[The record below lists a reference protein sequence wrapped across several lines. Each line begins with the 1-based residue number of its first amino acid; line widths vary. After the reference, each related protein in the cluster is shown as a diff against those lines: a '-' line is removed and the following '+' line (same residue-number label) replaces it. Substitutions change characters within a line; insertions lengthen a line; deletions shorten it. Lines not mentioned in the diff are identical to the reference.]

1 MSDQI
6 PGNMELANS
15 LYEEVFMPAMVESI
29 RVSMEDKGALIIDV
43 INAMAN
49 AYGKCLSDCIGPE
62 HAAGLMRQ
70 HADQLEK
77 NAKPVS

>member
-1 MSDQI
+1 MNETI
-6 PGNMELANS
+6 PSNPELANS
-15 LYEEVFMPAMVESI
+15 LYEEVFMPALSQAI
-29 RVSMEDKGALIIDV
+29 QTSLEDKGALIIDV

-49 AYGKCLSDCIGPE
+49 AYARCLSESIGPE

-77 NAKPVS
+77 AAKPVS